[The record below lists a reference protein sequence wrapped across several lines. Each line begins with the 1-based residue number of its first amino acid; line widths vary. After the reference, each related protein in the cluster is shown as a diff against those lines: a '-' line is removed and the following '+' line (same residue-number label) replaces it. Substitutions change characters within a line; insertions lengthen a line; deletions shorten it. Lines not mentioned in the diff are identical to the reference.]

1 MPLCA
6 AICEEPHGST
16 PGVPWQHM
24 VPQAPQWKAATEQQQ
39 ITAPARD
46 TSSWGDGGGEV
57 IKEGIDR
64 FVYDSAKIW
73 IIKDQ

>member
-1 MPLCA
+1 M
-6 AICEEPHGST
+6 
-16 PGVPWQHM
+16 
-24 VPQAPQWKAATEQQQ
+24 EQQQ

-73 IIKDQ
+73 IKKDQ